1 MPIER
6 KTFPIEI
13 KEISES
19 GALEGYLSVFGNID
33 EGGDIVEK
41 GAFKKTI
48 KEKKTFPL
56 LWHHNSSVPDLVV
69 GTFKAEEDVRG
80 LAIRAEFFD
89 DEDSQK
95 ARRKVQRLQ
104 ERGVM
109 VGLSI
114 GYRAIK
120 WAYDTIEGRT
130 VRRLK
135 EIALDE
141 GSITLFPMNQEA
153 LVESVKSLIDR
164 IDRLEEEKAEW
175 TAAFINSLPDAAFAV
190 IEPAYKNGDTED
202 KRARH
207 LPHHK
212 KNVSDPDDDDSV
224 DLPHLRNALAR
235 MNQVKPVTDSI
246 SAEELRKKA
255 TKHLIGHAKRLGIGD
270 YEDTDKSISHSAE
283 EPPEG
288 TLYGEPLRS
297 PLFPVIEALEKP
309 GKSIFSEALEKISR
323 R

>member
-1 MPIER
+1 MAIER

-13 KEISES
+13 KEISET
-19 GALEGYLSVFGNID
+19 GTLEGYLSIFGNVD

-48 KEKKTFPL
+48 KEKKSFPL
-56 LWHHNSSVPDLVV
+56 LWHHNPSVPDLVV
-69 GTFKAEEDVRG
+69 GTFKAEEDARG
-80 LAIRAEFFD
+80 LSIKADFFD

-95 ARRKVQRLQ
+95 ARRKVQKLL
-104 ERGVM
+104 ERGVR

-120 WAYDTIEGRT
+120 WAYDTIEGRN

-212 KNVSDPDDDDSV
+212 KGVSDPDDDDSV

-235 MNQVKPVTDSI
+235 MNQIKPVTDSI
-246 SAEELRKKA
+246 SAEELRRKA
-255 TKHLIGHAKRLGIGD
+255 AKHLIGHAKRLGVGD
-270 YEDTDKSISHSAE
+270 YEDTEKSIEHS
-283 EPPEG
+283 
-288 TLYGEPLRS
+288 TGEPLDSTRLGEPLGS
-297 PLFPVIEALEKP
+297 PLRPVIEALEQP
-309 GKSIFSEALEKISR
+309 VKSIFSEVLETISR

>member
-1 MPIER
+1 MRIER

-69 GTFKAEEDVRG
+69 GTFKAEEDAKG
-80 LAIRAEFFD
+80 LLINADFFD

-95 ARRKVQRLQ
+95 ARFKVKNLL
-104 ERGVM
+104 ERGVK

-120 WAYDTIEGRT
+120 WAYDTINGEA

-164 IDRLEEEKAEW
+164 IDRLEEEKA
-175 TAAFINSLPDAAFAV
+175 
-190 IEPAYKNGDTED
+190 
-202 KRARH
+202 
-207 LPHHK
+207 
-212 KNVSDPDDDDSV
+212 
-224 DLPHLRNALAR
+224 
-235 MNQVKPVTDSI
+235 
-246 SAEELRKKA
+246 
-255 TKHLIGHAKRLGIGD
+255 
-270 YEDTDKSISHSAE
+270 DKSISHSSD
-283 EPPEG
+283 EPPKG
-288 TLYGEPLRS
+288 TQSGEPLKN
-297 PLFPVIEALEKP
+297 PLHPVIEALEKP
-309 GKSIFSEALEKISR
+309 GSKSIWLEVLEKVSE
-323 R
+323 

>member
-1 MPIER
+1 MAIER

-13 KEISES
+13 KEISDT
-19 GALEGYLSVFGNID
+19 GALDGYLSVFGNID
-33 EGGDIVEK
+33 DGNDIVER

-48 KEKKTFPL
+48 REKKAFPL
-56 LWHHNSSVPDLVV
+56 LWHHNPSTPDLVV
-69 GTFKAEEDVRG
+69 GTFKAEEDMKG
-80 LAIRAEFFD
+80 LNIRADFFE
-89 DEDSQK
+89 DEESQK
-95 ARRKVQRLQ
+95 VRKKVQTLL
-104 ERGVM
+104 ERGVK

-114 GYRAIK
+114 GYRPIK
-120 WAYDTIEGRT
+120 WDYDTVNGQP

-153 LVESVKSLIDR
+153 LVETVKSLIDR
-164 IDRLEEEKAEW
+164 IDNIESAKAEW
-175 TAAFINSLPDAAFAV
+175 TVAYVNSLPDEAFAV
-190 IEPAYKNGDTED
+190 IEPAYGRGDTDD

-212 KNVSDPDDDDSV
+212 KDVTDPDDDDSV

-235 MNQVKPVTDSI
+235 ANQIKPVTDSI
-246 SAEELRKKA
+246 SAEELRQKA
-255 TKHLIGHAKRLGIGD
+255 LKHLIGHAKRLGIGD
-270 YEDTDKSISHSAE
+270 YENSDKSHSFVEPPKSTHHE
-283 EPPEG
+283 EPW
-288 TLYGEPLRS
+288 S
-297 PLFPVIEALEKP
+297 PLSPVIEALEKP